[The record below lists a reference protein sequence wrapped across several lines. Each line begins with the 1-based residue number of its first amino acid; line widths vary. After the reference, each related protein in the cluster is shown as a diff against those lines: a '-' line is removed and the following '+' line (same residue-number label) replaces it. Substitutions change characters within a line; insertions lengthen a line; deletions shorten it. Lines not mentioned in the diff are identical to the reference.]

1 MFDYSTL
8 LIFMT
13 AAAVLLV
20 IPGPAVLYVIARSID
35 QGRMAGFASVL
46 GVGVGSFVHIGA
58 AALGVS
64 AILASSVLAFAAI
77 KYLGAAYLIY
87 LGVRTLLRPAQSP
100 IHMALQSSHRGQL
113 GWAQFRRIF
122 WQGVVVNALNPKTA
136 LFFLAFLPQFIN
148 PARASATRQILALG
162 AIFVVMALVSDGLY
176 ALAAGTMGAWLRRN
190 PYFLRVQQYVAG
202 SAYIL
207 LGVTAAVSG
216 GGRHK

>member
-1 MFDYSTL
+1 MFDFSTL

-13 AAAVLLV
+13 AAAVLLI

-35 QGRMAGFASVL
+35 QGRMAGLASVL

-64 AILASSVLAFAAI
+64 AILASSVVAFAAI

-100 IHMALQSSHRGQL
+100 IHLALQSSHRGQL
-113 GWAQFRRIF
+113 DWAQFRRIF

-148 PARASATRQILALG
+148 PTRASATLQILTLG
-162 AIFVVMALVSDGLY
+162 AIFVIMALVSDGLY
-176 ALAAGTMGAWLRRN
+176 ALAAGTMGEWLRRN

-216 GGRHK
+216 NGRHK